1 MTQQTSGLPVIDC
14 QQVIKTYQSGDH
26 QVQVLKGIDLRIE
39 LGEYVAIMGR
49 SGSGKSTLMNILG
62 CLDRPTEGTYRL
74 MGQDVSQMD
83 DDGLSRLRL
92 ETIGFVFRSF
102 HLLKTLDVQENVA
115 LPMEY
120 LGVPTKTR
128 LVRAAEL
135 LEQVGLG
142 HRLGHYPHQ
151 LSGGERQRVAIARAL
166 ANQPK
171 LLLAD
176 EPTGNLDS
184 QGRDNILSLFE
195 TLMETSS
202 LTLVM
207 VTHDNLIGELAGR
220 RVDVADGVVVGG
232 QDG

>member
-1 MTQQTSGLPVIDC
+1 MAQELSSLPVIDC

-39 LGEYVAIMGR
+39 QGEYVAIMGR

-62 CLDRPTEGTYRL
+62 CLDRPTQGTYRL
-74 MGQDVSQMD
+74 MGQDVGQMD

-92 ETIGFVFRSF
+92 ETIGFVFQSF

-120 LGVPTKTR
+120 LGVPTKDR
-128 LVRAAEL
+128 QVRAAEL

-166 ANQPK
+166 ANEPK

-232 QDG
+232 HHE

>member
-1 MTQQTSGLPVIDC
+1 MAQELSLLPVIDC

-39 LGEYVAIMGR
+39 QGEYVAIMGR

-62 CLDRPTEGTYRL
+62 CLDRPTQGTYRL
-74 MGQDVSQMD
+74 MGQDVGQMD

-92 ETIGFVFRSF
+92 ETIGFVFQSF

-120 LGVPTKTR
+120 LGVPTKDR
-128 LVRAAEL
+128 QVRAAEL

-166 ANQPK
+166 ANEPK

-232 QDG
+232 HHE